1 MAGDKV
7 TESSSEH
14 AISDKDN
21 KKNSMEQARRLCKE
35 NQEVTSAVFDLLLDV
50 LLYQPSSSKN
60 MPPHGLSQSGH
71 ERLLS
76 NQEWATA
83 MTSSKRLHEYKI
95 SMINFIVPTRKWSL
109 FINDNDTDG
118 IARTVALLVV
128 ATGDAHQT
136 VVERGTLALKA
147 HFDTMRERNEDT
159 QAISALGEPISLSC
173 TLLSLILGD
182 SIAQSALQQIDGIHE
197 IESLSLGQNTDT
209 VMNDAS
215 QQTILSLKR
224 RMTSNQTAAA
234 IMSFVSKVLD
244 ENPLLLDHVGE
255 RKTEAL
261 STLSVLSASKLLGT
275 TTGTLTLS
283 TLRATPYIAAAQLL
297 NALCIRLTALEAPPV
312 TLLGKS
318 LATVCNVLSQAAM
331 PRASTSSSLGT
342 AEGSIAMRD
351 ACYGV
356 VCTLS
361 RSPHGESFIFTC
373 GRVEDTGIDGV
384 TSMDTAKLLF
394 GCAANEEETLRPRA
408 VAALDA
414 LLGAYCRVYVPLSP
428 AIPSKGNDMTMME
441 IDEPKPEPSNPWSQA
456 AAPTVSDAK
465 MQEAVVNTSG
475 TVRAGGSQGLARALL
490 PLLWSAAQSSQ
501 PKASRVA
508 AARWSSDL
516 LKSLDLPNACHILC
530 FLAGDKDV
538 TAASIAR
545 DGLGLDKTIGEAY
558 DEHQVNSSHTL
569 PDFSDFTVVLFSES
583 SKSTSNSW
591 RPRYYDFSYHAK
603 AAALR
608 FGLTCLLSDLY
619 GGENEAVG
627 SYVGALCETL
637 TYFGTASRGRG
648 TAHGRDSID
657 LLDECSI
664 CLAGCLSTSRFA
676 RSMVLSGGTTFGLED
691 MEALAVLADSS
702 KARRYLAESC
712 GCIFEDHDL
721 WQDNG
726 AQVSMTDWIKKSH
739 ILRPLKICEKK
750 LSDMQTELFQVG
762 EVHGAAFLGARCCRA
777 FRVMFSKKGS
787 NDNASVDECWN
798 LIDSI
803 VDSLG
808 RGTLNSDE
816 TIGNAF
822 SQALSIALSFDGP
835 DAPLLDTRI
844 YAGTTSVL
852 TSLDTALR
860 KYGNGDHTDETR
872 ASSLA
877 NAAGIVLAASTSAA
891 GYVAD
896 DKFTPN
902 RNVGP
907 ARIQCVDALF
917 NLIGSTA
924 YRKDP
929 EVALV
934 AGEALSD
941 YADSYGSDSVVWKS
955 AATDWLDTYSE
966 DDANDLPPHQQ
977 VRVMFKCSL
986 SILLGVAHRIFLFV
1000 RFCTFF

>member
-1 MAGDKV
+1 M
-7 TESSSEH
+7 
-14 AISDKDN
+14 
-21 KKNSMEQARRLCKE
+21 L
-35 NQEVTSAVFDLLLDV
+35 
-50 LLYQPSSSKN
+50 
-60 MPPHGLSQSGH
+60 
-71 ERLLS
+71 
-76 NQEWATA
+76 
-83 MTSSKRLHEYKI
+83 
-95 SMINFIVPTRKWSL
+95 NFIIPTRQWSL
-109 FINDNDTDG
+109 FMSGRQHDTDG

-128 ATGDAHQT
+128 ATGDAHPN
-136 VVERGTLALKA
+136 VVERAALALKA
-147 HFDTMRERNEDT
+147 HLDVMRERHEDT

-182 SIAQSALQQIDGIHE
+182 SIAERALTQMDGGFSE
-197 IESLSLGQNTDT
+197 MESLSLRQGTLDNAMHDI
-209 VMNDAS
+209 S
-215 QQTILSLKR
+215 QQTLLSTKR
-224 RMTSNQTAAA
+224 RMASNQTAAA

-244 ENPLLLDHVGE
+244 ENPSWLHHVGDK
-255 RKTEAL
+255 KTRAL
-261 STLSVLSASKLLGT
+261 STLSVLSASKLLAT
-275 TTGTLTLS
+275 TTGLLTLS

-297 NALCIRLTALEAPPV
+297 NALVIRLTALDAPPV
-312 TLLGKS
+312 TLLGKT
-318 LATVCNVLSQAAM
+318 LCTVCNVLLAQAAM
-331 PRASTSSSLGT
+331 PRPSIHSNFGGT

-356 VCTLS
+356 ICTLCRS
-361 RSPHGESFIFTC
+361 RHAENYIFTC
-373 GRVEDTGIDGV
+373 GRDDKDTENHNNGI
-384 TSMDTAKLLF
+384 TSMETAKLLF
-394 GCAANEEETLRPRA
+394 ACAANEEETLRPRA

-414 LLGAYCRVYVPLSP
+414 LLGAYCRVYVTSTSAVLKRSNVKDVM
-428 AIPSKGNDMTMME
+428 SRME
-441 IDEPKPEPSNPWSQA
+441 IDEPEPSNPWSQIE
-456 AAPTVSDAK
+456 APMVSDAK
-465 MQEAVVNTSG
+465 MQVVATAYTSDLAR
-475 TVRAGGSQGLARALL
+475 TSDNQGLARALL

-558 DEHQVNSSHTL
+558 DEHQVDSSASL
-569 PDFSDFTVVLFSES
+569 PDFSDFTVALFSES
-583 SKSTSNSW
+583 SKSTSTSW
-591 RPRYYDFSYHAK
+591 RPRYYDFSHHAK

-619 GGENEAVG
+619 GGEDEAVA

-637 TYFGTASRGRG
+637 TYFGTASSGRG
-648 TAHGRDSID
+648 SAHGRESID

-676 RSMVLSGGTTFGLED
+676 RSMILSGRTTFGLED
-691 MEALAVLADSS
+691 MEALALLADSS
-702 KARRYLAESC
+702 KARRYLAEAC
-712 GCIFEDHDL
+712 GCIFEDCDL
-721 WQDNG
+721 WQDQG
-726 AQVSMTDWIKKSH
+726 AQISMTDWVNKSH
-739 ILRPLKICEKK
+739 ILRALKICGKK
-750 LSDMQTELFQVG
+750 LSDMQTEVFQVS

-777 FRVMFSKKGS
+777 FRVLYSKKES
-787 NDNASVDECWN
+787 DATASVDECWN

-803 VDSLG
+803 IDSLG

-816 TIGNAF
+816 TVGNAF
-822 SQALSIALSFDGP
+822 SLALSIALSFDGN

-860 KYGNGDHTDETR
+860 KYGNGDHTDEAR

-891 GYVAD
+891 GFVAD
-896 DKFTPN
+896 NSTPN

-917 NLIGSTA
+917 SLIGSNA
-924 YRKDP
+924 FRKDP
-929 EVALV
+929 EIALV

-941 YADSYGSDSVVWKS
+941 YADAYGSDSVVWES
-955 AATDWLDTYSE
+955 AFTDWPDTYSE
-966 DDANDLPPHQQ
+966 DYANNLPPHQQ
-977 VRVMFKCSL
+977 VSVVLQWSL
-986 SILLGVAHRIFLFV
+986 SILLGVAHRILHVF
-1000 RFCTFF
+1000 RFCTFC